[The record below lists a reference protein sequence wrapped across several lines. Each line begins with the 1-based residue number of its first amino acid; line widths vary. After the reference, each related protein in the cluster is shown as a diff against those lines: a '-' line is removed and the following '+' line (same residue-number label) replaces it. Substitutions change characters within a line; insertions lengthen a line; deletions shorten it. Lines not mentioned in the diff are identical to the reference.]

1 MQTYYQSAV
10 LYLWSE
16 SIMKNDREGAFVYLY
31 DIDKDQDDE
40 DTINGLEGKWSF
52 NPNTVGG
59 EALEDELEEIRF
71 KISEEQD
78 TDEDNKRQEEIA
90 IMIEKDI
97 SKILGYNVTIQSNTF
112 IYFDN
117 DAEPGRWFKI
127 NP

>member
-1 MQTYYQSAV
+1 
-10 LYLWSE
+10 
-16 SIMKNDREGAFVYLY
+16 MKNDREGAFVYLY